1 MGLMLIDCKGNFSMH
16 CYTWLSFALALFQ
29 HWTHLPC
36 VYGWKVDDLK
46 QISGTSLTEK
56 QGWVQKPMV
65 VREEQVL
72 THPSKFNQ
80 QSKLDKQD
88 MSQKHIWT
96 DNELQFLNG
105 PYEATVPE
113 MSAEGTSVI
122 QVTASD
128 GTGARLF
135 YSILQGQPYFSVER
149 TTGVIRTSSPL
160 DRETIDKCFVV
171 IQAQDMIGQMGGRSA
186 TTTATINLSDVN
198 DNPPRFPHRRYHMNI
213 SEAAPIGT
221 ILGKILAEDSDIGD
235 NAAMNYEIEGHAS
248 HIFYIITN
256 NKTQEGIVILKQ
268 KVDYENRSRYDIRVK
283 VINRHIDE
291 RFLQDG
297 PFEDTTH
304 LKISVEDTDEPPV
317 FTSKEYAMEI
327 SEGAVV
333 GSLVGAVSARDPDNA
348 NSPVRYSI
356 VPSNYVKRHFSI
368 NAQNGTIVVNKP
380 LDREVAPLHHLIITA
395 TESKNRKQIS
405 NANVSIQV
413 VDVNEYAP
421 ELSKYYEI
429 YVCENAI
436 FGQHIQTISAVD
448 KDSPMEH
455 HHFSFSLAEATTN
468 SSSFAVK
475 DNQNNTAE
483 ILTKGDGFYRQ
494 EQPVFALPILIV
506 DNGMPPLASTSTL
519 TVLVCDCDTE
529 VNRKFCR
536 YGALGISVEA
546 FVAVVACTLIILVFV
561 LAILAFRQQRKKS
574 LFHEKGEEFREN
586 IVKYDDE
593 GGGEQDTE
601 AFDIP
606 TLRNHSVLREHKP
619 RRNITTQIQSLYR
632 QSLQVGPESAIF
644 REFISQKLEEANS
657 DPDVPPYDSL
667 QTYAFEGAGS
677 VAGSLSSLGSLDLDT
692 NYEDIV
698 QLGFK
703 QEESIHGSV
712 NNEWD

>member
-1 MGLMLIDCKGNFSMH
+1 MLIDCKGNFSMH
-16 CYTWLSFALALFQ
+16 CYTWLSFALALVQ
-29 HWTHLPC
+29 QWTYLPC
-36 VYGWKVDDLK
+36 VYSSNANDLE
-46 QISGTSLTEK
+46 QISRTSLREK
-56 QGWVQKPMV
+56 HGWVQNPMV
-65 VREEQVL
+65 VHEEQVL
-72 THPSKFNQ
+72 THPLQFNQ
-80 QSKLDKQD
+80 QSNLDKQKT
-88 MSQKHIWT
+88 SQKNVLSN
-96 DNELQFLNG
+96 NELQFLNG
-105 PYEATVPE
+105 PYEATIPE

-128 GTGARLF
+128 QTGARLF

-149 TTGVIRTSSPL
+149 TTGVIRTSSPM
-160 DRETIDKCFVV
+160 DRETIDQYFVV
-171 IQAQDMIGQMGGRSA
+171 IQAQDMIGQIGGRSA
-186 TTTATINLSDVN
+186 TTTVTINLSDVN
-198 DNPPRFPHRRYHMNI
+198 DNPPHFLHRRYHMNI

-221 ILGKILAEDSDIGD
+221 IVGKILAEDSDIGD
-235 NAAMNYEIEGHAS
+235 NTAMNYEIEGHAS

-256 NKTQEGIVILKQ
+256 NKTQEGIVILKES
-268 KVDYENRSRYDIRVK
+268 VDYENRSRYDIRVK
-283 VINRHIDE
+283 GINRHIDE

-297 PFEDTTH
+297 PFEDTVN
-304 LKISVEDTDEPPV
+304 LKISVDDADESPV
-317 FTSKEYAMEI
+317 FTSKKYAMEI
-327 SEGAVV
+327 SEGAAV
-333 GSLVGAVSARDPDNA
+333 GSFVGAVSARDPDDA
-348 NSPVRYSI
+348 NSPIRYSI
-356 VPSNYVKRHFSI
+356 VPGSHLNRWFHI
-368 NAQNGTIVVNKP
+368 NAHNGTIIVTKP
-380 LDREVAPLHHLIITA
+380 LDREVAPQHHLIITA
-395 TESKNRKQIS
+395 TESMNPKQIS
-405 NANVSIQV
+405 NVNVSIQV

-429 YVCENAI
+429 YVCENAM
-436 FGQHIQTISAVD
+436 FGQLIQTISAVD

-455 HHFSFSLAEATTN
+455 HRFSFSMDEATTN

-483 ILTKGDGFYRQ
+483 ILTKRNGFYRQ
-494 EQPVFALPILIV
+494 EQSVFTFPILIA
-506 DNGMPPLASTSTL
+506 DNGNPPLASTSTL

-529 VNRKFCR
+529 VNIKFCR
-536 YGALGISVEA
+536 YGTLGISVEA

-586 IVKYDDE
+586 IVNYDDE

-677 VAGSLSSLGSLDLDT
+677 VAGSLSSLGSSSLDVDT
-692 NYEDIV
+692 DYDDFV
-698 QLGFK
+698 Q
-703 QEESIHGSV
+703 
-712 NNEWD
+712 